1 MTGNM
6 QEVLI
11 KVFINMNRQTVTN
24 KLSKEDIS
32 DMIKSNLNEVQNQ
45 NRACLTKSISGLRY
59 LAHEGILK

>member
-11 KVFINMNRQTVTN
+11 KVFINMNPQTVTN

-45 NRACLTKSISGLRY
+45 NRAFLTKSISGLRY
-59 LAHEGILK
+59 LAREGILK